1 LPESWRKPQKPK
13 IEKMTAY
20 CPHGKSFN
28 FATSQA
34 RIPVR
39 VQDFLKWL
47 HEANV
52 DAGASV
58 LGVIISL
65 IGFIVTI
72 MQVVRSKTAAEKAAM
87 AASEIRDKL
96 TLQTVATD
104 LSTLMVDI
112 EEIKQAHR
120 SGAWAIMPIKY
131 SSVRQKLFAV
141 KANCPSLTKTQ
152 KATIQGIIEQ
162 FKDIEEIVETAM
174 ADKRSPTDVAGLN
187 KVASAQGDKLTEV
200 LVAVQQ
206 EITNK

>member
-1 LPESWRKPQKPK
+1 
-13 IEKMTAY
+13 
-20 CPHGKSFN
+20 
-28 FATSQA
+28 
-34 RIPVR
+34 
-39 VQDFLKWL
+39 VQNLLKWL

-65 IGFIVTI
+65 IGFMVTI
-72 MQVVRSKTAAEKAAM
+72 IQVVRSKTAAEKAEM
-87 AASEIRDKL
+87 AASEVREKL
-96 TLQTVATD
+96 KLQAVATD

-120 SGAWAIMPIKY
+120 YGAWETMPIKY
-131 SSVRQKLFAV
+131 SSIRRKLFSV
-141 KANCPSLTKTQ
+141 KANCPSLTRTQ

-162 FKDIEEIVETAM
+162 FKDIEEIVETAI
-174 ADKRSPTDVAGLN
+174 AAKQSPTDVAALN

-206 EITNK
+206 EITKK